1 MAEENSRAKIL
12 VKNTTWIYVGKL
24 FTQLFGVIATI
35 LVIRKLAVDVFGT
48 YNFLIKILLIYF
60 VFALSPV
67 MNLFNRYIPELLQ
80 LKDFTSMEEFL
91 QKYYKEMTP
100 DDMAKVL
107 KRIERQVE
115 KDYGKRAH
123 VRDHPEDADGQALL
137 ARIHRQLMIPEDA
150 LR

>member
-1 MAEENSRAKIL
+1 MRVHLLSFMFYTQKVRHSRSVVKFQPFKILKYLYLGLLYFHTVAEETSRAKIL
-12 VKNTTWIYVGKL
+12 VKNTAWIYVGKL

-80 LKDFTSMEEFL
+80 LKDFRRTKKLIRIGIFL
-91 QKYYKEMTP
+91 AVP
-100 DDMAKVL
+100 VL
-107 KRIERQVE
+107 SSSRS
-115 KDYGKRAH
+115 
-123 VRDHPEDADGQALL
+123 
-137 ARIHRQLMIPEDA
+137 
-150 LR
+150 

>member
-1 MAEENSRAKIL
+1 MAEETSRAKIL
-12 VKNTTWIYVGKL
+12 VKNTAWIYVGKL

-80 LKDFTSMEEFL
+80 LKDFRRTKKLIRIGIFL
-91 QKYYKEMTP
+91 AGSGAIIISFLIFFLSETFSNLFNIENLRLYYNALMFFIIMTFFN
-100 DDMAKVL
+100 
-107 KRIERQVE
+107 IFS
-115 KDYGKRAH
+115 
-123 VRDHPEDADGQALL
+123 
-137 ARIHRQLMIPEDA
+137 
-150 LR
+150 